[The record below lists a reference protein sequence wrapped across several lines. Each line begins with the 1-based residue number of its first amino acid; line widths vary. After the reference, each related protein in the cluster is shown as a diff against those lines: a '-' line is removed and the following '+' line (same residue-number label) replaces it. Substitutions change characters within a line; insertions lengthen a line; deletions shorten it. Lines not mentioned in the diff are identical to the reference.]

1 MMMLSYKL
9 ETFEGPLDLLLHLIQ
24 KNKVS
29 IYDIPIVLITR
40 QYLEYMQCA
49 EEYNMEISGEF
60 IVMASQLIYIKSKML
75 LPKQQKE
82 EEDPRAELMDRLIEY
97 QKYKQ
102 AIEDLQQRY
111 GMNDGWYYKGPDRIE
126 AAPVVFEEGQFEIAM
141 LYQAFCDIQESMK
154 DKQQPLQKEKIDRI
168 IKRENVSV
176 KSRVS
181 YLETLLK
188 TKKKVTFNSVFS
200 PRDSKACVIAT
211 FLAVLELIREGRLLA
226 IFGKEKISL
235 QMR

>member
-1 MMMLSYKL
+1 MMLSYKL

-40 QYLEYMQCA
+40 QYLEYMQRA

-60 IVMASQLIYIKSKML
+60 IVMASHLIYIKSKML
-75 LPKQQKE
+75 LPKPQKE

-111 GMNDGWYYKGPDRIE
+111 GMNDGWYYKDPDRIE
-126 AAPVVFEEGQFEIAM
+126 AAPIVFEEGQFEIAM

-200 PRDSKACVIAT
+200 PGDSKACVIAT
-211 FLAVLELIREGRLLA
+211 FLAVLELIREGWLLV